1 VRFGLVHCTKAFP
14 ESQVDMEVT
23 MNAFVVLGLI
33 IAALASIDYAS
44 L

>member
-1 VRFGLVHCTKAFP
+1 
-14 ESQVDMEVT
+14 MEVT
-23 MNAFVVLGLI
+23 MNALIILGLI

>member
-1 VRFGLVHCTKAFP
+1 
-14 ESQVDMEVT
+14 MEVT
-23 MNAFVVLGLI
+23 MNALVILGLI

>member
-1 VRFGLVHCTKAFP
+1 
-14 ESQVDMEVT
+14 MEVT
-23 MNAFVVLGLI
+23 MNGLVILGLI

>member
-1 VRFGLVHCTKAFP
+1 
-14 ESQVDMEVT
+14 MEVT